1 MSERKERGLASAAG
15 GAAPVAWGPLL
26 EHPHAKPAIAV
37 VLCTVSSAFGF
48 FVTATVL
55 PSVVAD
61 IGGLAFYAWT
71 STAYAVTAILGS
83 AGSSVVVRRTGTRAT
98 LLIAAA
104 ILVAGTSVCA
114 LAPSMPILV
123 GGRGLQGLG
132 GGMMTAAVHAVVR
145 EVFPELLWPRMLAT
159 ISGAWGLAA
168 LSGPAVGGV
177 FAGLGVWR
185 GAFWAMVP
193 LIVVAAAMTWR
204 ILPRTGPRAGMPP
217 ERGSRAPLSRL
228 CVMCAGV
235 LCVASVANVGSAPA
249 RAALLAAAVIAFAL
263 MLRLDGASPERL
275 FPADMLSLRRA
286 VGKGFWM
293 IFFVAMSTTPGSVY
307 LALFLQI
314 LHGIPAAAAG
324 YFYAGQSLAWTAAA
338 LLSARLAGSRAR
350 GALVLGPLMMAAGF
364 VGLFATTASG
374 PVAAIAVSVAL
385 VGGGIGTCWAHVG
398 SIVLGSARQGEEA
411 MTASLIPTTQA
422 FAVSMGAALS
432 GIIAN
437 TAGLSGGD
445 SRPVAALAATWLFGT
460 FLLSPLAAL
469 AVAWRL
475 AVPREAERGR
485 RGGQA
490 HA

>member
-1 MSERKERGLASAAG
+1 
-15 GAAPVAWGPLL
+15 
-26 EHPHAKPAIAV
+26 
-37 VLCTVSSAFGF
+37 
-48 FVTATVL
+48 
-55 PSVVAD
+55 
-61 IGGLAFYAWT
+61 
-71 STAYAVTAILGS
+71 
-83 AGSSVVVRRTGTRAT
+83 
-98 LLIAAA
+98 
-104 ILVAGTSVCA
+104 
-114 LAPSMPILV
+114 
-123 GGRGLQGLG
+123 
-132 GGMMTAAVHAVVR
+132 
-145 EVFPELLWPRMLAT
+145 
-159 ISGAWGLAA
+159 
-168 LSGPAVGGV
+168 
-177 FAGLGVWR
+177 
-185 GAFWAMVP
+185 MVP

-204 ILPRTGPRAGMPP
+204 ILPRTGPRAEMPA
-217 ERGSRAPLSRL
+217 EREARAPLGRL

-235 LCVASVANVGSAPA
+235 LCVASIANVGSAPA

-275 FPADMLSLRRA
+275 FPAEMLSLRRA

-307 LALFLQI
+307 LALLLQV

-350 GALVLGPLMMAAGF
+350 GALVLGPLMIAAGF
-364 VGLFATTASG
+364 IGLFATIASG
-374 PVAAIAVSVAL
+374 PVAAIAVSAAL

-437 TAGLSGGD
+437 AAGLSGGD

-469 AVAWRL
+469 AIAWRL
-475 AVPREAERGR
+475 AAERGR
-485 RGGQA
+485 RGGPA
-490 HA
+490 PA